1 MNTEQA
7 MMIVL
12 KLVKSP
18 HIPLYVREREKE
30 AIEEVENYLKTS
42 ALMDEPATG
51 CNYGIG
57 VK

>member
-42 ALMDEPATG
+42 ALMDE
-51 CNYGIG
+51 
-57 VK
+57 

>member
-18 HIPLYVREREKE
+18 HITMYVREREKE

-42 ALMDEPATG
+42 A
-51 CNYGIG
+51 
-57 VK
+57 